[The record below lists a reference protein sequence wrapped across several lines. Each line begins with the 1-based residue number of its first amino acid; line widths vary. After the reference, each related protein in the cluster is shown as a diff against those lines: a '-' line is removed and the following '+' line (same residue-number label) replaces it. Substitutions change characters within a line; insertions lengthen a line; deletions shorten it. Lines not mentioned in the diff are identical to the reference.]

1 MRQVKARAAR
11 ARVATCMAR
20 LTPRESQL
28 LPLLVSGLLNK
39 QSAARL
45 GISEIT
51 VKVHRR
57 HIMEKLQASS
67 LAELVRMT
75 AHLDLHLIETHAP
88 ARTQALS
95 AAPMGSSQAP
105 RVPGPVTAQTSS
117 IPRRRAIITACVPI
131 LGIELR

>member
-1 MRQVKARAAR
+1 VTS
-11 ARVATCMAR
+11 RVAR

-67 LAELVRMT
+67 LADLVRMT
-75 AHLDLHLIETHAP
+75 AHLDVHLIEARIA
-88 ARTQALS
+88 ARTHERTPGSRREQDRQS
-95 AAPMGSSQAP
+95 APML
-105 RVPGPVTAQTSS
+105 V
-117 IPRRRAIITACVPI
+117 
-131 LGIELR
+131 